1 MRCEITAKEQALAT
15 ADMVSNQAAKQN
27 RFFYFKE
34 LTQEKLTRFYVAE
47 VGRIFKNLEAEM
59 QKRAELTMNF
69 SDTMLLFFRCLAVS
83 ALDQSAESTCRQL
96 LMLIVQ
102 EERFLDYQDIFTAL
116 DSSSLDES
124 IKCALRSGFQYILNT
139 GDITGN
145 RDKLLNQRKKF
156 DELQS
161 KLLSDHKVTVEFFQ
175 NYIMIVGNQKHI
187 IRSIESGTV
196 FGMDENITVYIAYPD
211 GKTDYAYAYYW
222 DDSEDR
228 YKGRPLTE
236 YEYQRYFSV

>member
-1 MRCEITAKEQALAT
+1 
-15 ADMVSNQAAKQN
+15 
-27 RFFYFKE
+27 
-34 LTQEKLTRFYVAE
+34 
-47 VGRIFKNLEAEM
+47 
-59 QKRAELTMNF
+59 MNCN
-69 SDTMLLFFRCLAVS
+69 DTMLLFFRCLATS

-102 EERFLDYQDIFTAL
+102 EERFLDYQDIFMAL
-116 DSSSLDES
+116 DSSALDES